1 MFAHRAQADGVG
13 FAFTDRWGGAS
24 EAPYAEL
31 NLGGH
36 VGDDAAAVR
45 ENRARAAAGL
55 GLDPA
60 RVVWMNQ
67 VHGRDVEVVDGPW
80 TGAVPEADAVATRTP
95 GLALAVL
102 VADCTPVLLA
112 DPEAGVVAA
121 AHAGR
126 PGLFAGVIPATV
138 EAMVK
143 LGARPDRIVAKTG
156 PAVCG
161 PCYEVPA
168 EMRDEV
174 AGRIPAARSVT
185 REGTPALDI
194 VAGVWAQL
202 ADAGVPFGEKSHIC
216 TRESA
221 DSFSYRRDGKTGR
234 IAGYVWIDAGTGSAG
249 DAAADTAPV
258 RDR

>member
-1 MFAHRAQADGVG
+1 MFSHRSEHLGAH
-13 FAFTDRWGGAS
+13 FAFTDRWGGVGT
-24 EAPYAEL
+24 APYDEL

-36 VGDDAAAVR
+36 VGDAPDTVR
-45 ENRARAAAGL
+45 ANRARAAREL

-80 TGAVPEADAVATRTP
+80 PGEVPEADAVVTRTE

-112 DPEAGVVAA
+112 DPAAGVAAA

-126 PGLFAGVIPATV
+126 PGLFAGVVPATV
-138 EAMVK
+138 DAMVA
-143 LGARPDRIVAKTG
+143 LGARPERIVARTG

-161 PCYEVPA
+161 PCYEVPDA
-168 EMRDEV
+168 MCEEV
-174 AGRIPAARSVT
+174 AARVPAARSRT
-185 REGTPALDI
+185 PQGTSALDI

-202 ADAGVPFGEKSHIC
+202 ADAGVVVGEKSHIC

-221 DSFSYRRDGKTGR
+221 DHFSYRRDGKTGR
-234 IAGYVWIDAGTGSAG
+234 IAGYVWLGERGATPGAPGSGASETMG
-249 DAAADTAPV
+249 S
-258 RDR
+258 

>member
-1 MFAHRAQADGVG
+1 MFSLRSEVDGVR
-13 FAFTDRWGGAS
+13 FAFTDRWGGAGA
-24 EAPYAEL
+24 APYEEL

-36 VGDDAAAVR
+36 VGDDPAVVR
-45 ENRARAAAGL
+45 ENRARTAREL
-55 GLDPA
+55 GVDPA

-80 TGAVPEADAVATRTP
+80 PGEAPEADAVVTRTP

-112 DPEAGVVAA
+112 DPVAGVVAA

-126 PGLFAGVIPATV
+126 PGLAAGVVPATV
-138 EAMVK
+138 EAMVR
-143 LGARPDRIVAKTG
+143 LGARPERIAAKTG

-161 PCYEVPA
+161 PCYEVPEA
-168 EMRDEV
+168 MCEDV
-174 AGRIPAARSVT
+174 ASRVPAARSRT
-185 REGTPALDI
+185 REGTAALDI

-202 ADAGVPFGEKSHIC
+202 ADKGVPFGEKSHIC

-221 DSFSYRRDGKTGR
+221 DHFSYRRDGKTGR
-234 IAGYVWIDAGTGSAG
+234 IAGYVLLGAAPSGT
-249 DAAADTAPV
+249 
-258 RDR
+258 R

>member
-1 MFAHRAQADGVG
+1 MFAHRAQAGDVG
-13 FAFTDRWGGAS
+13 FAFTDRWGGVS

-67 VHGRDVEVVDGPW
+67 VHGRDVEVVDRPW
-80 TGAVPEADAVATRTP
+80 TGAVPEADAVATRTL

-168 EMRDEV
+168 EMCDEV

-234 IAGYVWIDAGTGSAG
+234 IAGYVWIDTGVGSAG
-249 DAAADTAPV
+249 DAAVDTAPV